1 MVNLLQYSCLGN
13 PMDRGA
19 WRATVH
25 RVTKSQ
31 TQLKP
36 LSTTVLYFVRS
47 GPVLSSVPQTHLIS
61 LPLAVLQRIGDAHFF
76 FFWGGGVPGHLGLD
90 FPAADQ
96 MAGVRESR
104 SSRWQSSEGIFGKEE
119 GQSLR
124 LGNGPK

>member
-47 GPVLSSVPQTHLIS
+47 GPVPILCATDSS
-61 LPLAVLQRIGDAHFF
+61 HFSSPGSPAEDRRCSF
-76 FFWGGGVPGHLGLD
+76 FFWGGVVPGHLGLD

>member
-47 GPVLSSVPQTHLIS
+47 GPVPILCATDSS
-61 LPLAVLQRIGDAHFF
+61 HFSSPGSPAEDRRCSF
-76 FFWGGGVPGHLGLD
+76 FFWGGWSQDTLGLTS
-90 FPAADQ
+90 Q
-96 MAGVRESR
+96 LLTRWLVSEKAGLHGGRVQRGSLGRKKVRV
-104 SSRWQSSEGIFGKEE
+104 
-119 GQSLR
+119 
-124 LGNGPK
+124 

>member
-47 GPVLSSVPQTHLIS
+47 GPVPILCATDSSHFSSPGS
-61 LPLAVLQRIGDAHFF
+61 PAEDRRCPFF
-76 FFWGGGVPGHLGLD
+76 FGGGLPGHLGLD

-96 MAGVRESR
+96 VAGVRESR
-104 SSRWQSSEGIFGKEE
+104 SSRWQSSGDIFGKEE

-124 LGNGPK
+124 PGNGPK

>member
-76 FFWGGGVPGHLGLD
+76 FFGGGGSQDTLGLTS
-90 FPAADQ
+90 Q
-96 MAGVRESR
+96 LLTRWLVSEKAGLHGGRVQRGSLGRKKVRV
-104 SSRWQSSEGIFGKEE
+104 
-119 GQSLR
+119 
-124 LGNGPK
+124 

>member
-47 GPVLSSVPQTHLIS
+47 GPVPILCATDSSHFSSPGS
-61 LPLAVLQRIGDAHFF
+61 PAEDRRCSFF
-76 FFWGGGVPGHLGLD
+76 FLGGGVPGHLGLD